1 MDQQIEIQIKCLS
14 PKKTWVLLRCFWKKW
29 RIANNSIIRT
39 VVWRKRLA
47 IAEVTSDTR
56 TRFELH
62 QSIYHYNFQNTNF
75 SDNIFK
81 KKKSYGF
88 SIWTIWV
95 ESEKWPFIKTQSRIW
110 PEKIHLNQEQVD
122 KTKLPPHHQILINHT
137 QPPFHFSLIRNHN

>member
-14 PKKTWVLLRCFWKKW
+14 PKKTLVLLRCFWKKW

-62 QSIYHYNFQNTNF
+62 QSRYHYNFQNTNF
-75 SDNIFK
+75 SDNILK
-81 KKKSYGF
+81 KKKKLWLQHMNHMSWVWEMAIHQDNPEF
-88 SIWTIWV
+88 DQKKSIWTKNKLTRPNCHPIIRSW
-95 ESEKWPFIKTQSRIW
+95 STIHNPLFIFLW
-110 PEKIHLNQEQVD
+110 
-122 KTKLPPHHQILINHT
+122 
-137 QPPFHFSLIRNHN
+137 

>member
-14 PKKTWVLLRCFWKKW
+14 PKKTLVLLRCFWKKW

-47 IAEVTSDTR
+47 TAEVTSDTR

-62 QSIYHYNFQNTNF
+62 QSRYHYNFQNTNF
-75 SDNIFK
+75 SDNILK
-81 KKKSYGF
+81 KKKIYGF

-95 ESEKWPFIKTQSRIW
+95 ESEKWPFIKTIQNLTRKNPSEPRTSWQDQIAT
-110 PEKIHLNQEQVD
+110 PSSDLDQPYTTPFSFFFD
-122 KTKLPPHHQILINHT
+122 KK
-137 QPPFHFSLIRNHN
+137 S